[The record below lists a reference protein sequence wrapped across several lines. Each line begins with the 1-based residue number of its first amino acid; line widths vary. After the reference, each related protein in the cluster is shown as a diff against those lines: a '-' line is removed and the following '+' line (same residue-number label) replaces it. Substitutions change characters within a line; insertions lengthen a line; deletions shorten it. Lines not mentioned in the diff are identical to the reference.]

1 MGFKMKQGPISMK
14 GSPVLVD
21 LPDPKKLKV
30 VDLVA
35 KGKADRSARNMQA
48 RTNYANQSDPFKNPG
63 NLSYKDRMDVIAGKR
78 MEMQGRGRSKAFD
91 KFAKVEKPTLTFPE
105 QPKIKIDPVT
115 QSNST
120 DTPKAKSN
128 TPSRPPKN
136 NKKVVKKK
144 VNKGTV
150 STSSG
155 FSSLTKAPKVG
166 DNMVKQSSKKI
177 DLVSSSR
184 PQTREEIKVNKK
196 KDKANSGVS
205 RQQVRLA
212 KTKAKAAS
220 AKAKTN
226 RTVKSIDTSKPKS
239 ANTGAKQI
247 SARSSRTKAKRLENR
262 ASRIEGRIERKAS
275 RQAQRKKIKKNR

>member
-1 MGFKMKQGPISMK
+1 MKQGPISMK

-21 LPDPKKLKV
+21 IPDPKELKV

-35 KGKADRSARNMQA
+35 KGKADKAARNIQK
-48 RTNYANQSDPFKNPG
+48 RTDYANQSDPFKNPG
-63 NLSYKDRMDVIAGKR
+63 NLSYKDRMAVVAGKR
-78 MEMQGRGRSKAFD
+78 AEKLGKGKSKAFD
-91 KFAKVEKPTLTFPE
+91 KYAKVKKPTLTFPE

-115 QSNST
+115 KSNST
-120 DTPKAKSN
+120 VTTKAKPAQ
-128 TPSRPPKN
+128 TKE
-136 NKKVVKKK
+136 KVVKKK

-166 DNMVKQSSKKI
+166 ENMVKQSSKKI

-184 PQTREEIKVNKK
+184 PQTREEIKATKG
-196 KDKANSGVS
+196 KDKAKSGVS

-226 RTVKSIDTSKPKS
+226 QTAKSIDASKPKS
-239 ANTGAKQI
+239 ADTGAKQT
-247 SARSSRTKAKRLENR
+247 SARRSRAKAKRLENR

-275 RQAQRKKIKKNR
+275 RQAQRKKIKENR

>member
-35 KGKADRSARNMQA
+35 KGKADRNARNIQA

-78 MEMQGRGRSKAFD
+78 MEVQGIGRSKAFD

-120 DTPKAKSN
+120 VTPKAKP
-128 TPSRPPKN
+128 TKTKEKIVK
-136 NKKVVKKK
+136 KKVVKKK

-166 DNMVKQSSKKI
+166 ENMVKQSSKKI

-184 PQTREEIKVNKK
+184 PQTREEIKAAKK
-196 KDKANSGVS
+196 KDKAKSGVS

-226 RTVKSIDTSKPKS
+226 QTARSIDTSKPKS
-239 ANTGAKQI
+239 ADTGAKQT
-247 SARSSRTKAKRLENR
+247 SARRSRAKAKRLENR

-275 RQAQRKKIKKNR
+275 RQAQRKKIKENR

>member
-14 GSPVLVD
+14 GSPALVD
-21 LPDPKKLKV
+21 LPDPKNLQV

-35 KGKADRSARNMQA
+35 KGKADRATRNIQK

-78 MEMQGRGRSKAFD
+78 NAMQGKGKSQAFD
-91 KFAKVEKPTLTFPE
+91 KFAKVEKPTLTFPK
-105 QPKIKIDPVT
+105 QPKIKIDPVVK
-115 QSNST
+115 SNST
-120 DTPKAKSN
+120 DTPKAK
-128 TPSRPPKN
+128 PAKA
-136 NKKVVKKK
+136 KKKIVKKK

-166 DNMVKQSSKKI
+166 ENIVKQSSKKI

-184 PQTREEIKVNKK
+184 PQTRKEIKATKK
-196 KDKANSGVS
+196 KDKAKSGVS

-226 RTVKSIDTSKPKS
+226 QTAKSIDTSKPKS
-239 ANTGAKQI
+239 ADTGAKQA
-247 SARSSRTKAKRLENR
+247 SAKRSRAKAKRLENR

-275 RQAQRKKIKKNR
+275 RQAQRKKIKENR

>member
-14 GSPVLVD
+14 GSPVY
-21 LPDPKKLKV
+21 LPGIGNALKAGYNAIFGSSTNKPTNPTDP
-30 VDLVA
+30 
-35 KGKADRSARNMQA
+35 RNMTREQRNTMLRKA
-48 RTNYANQSDPFKNPG
+48 MRSLSDKGRQMTHETSSKGNYEVPALGSSGYGIKG
-63 NLSYKDRMDVIAGKR
+63 SGYKDEAIG
-78 MEMQGRGRSKAFD
+78 GTTTLI
-91 KFAKVEKPTLTFPE
+91 KPTKT
-105 QPKIKIDPVT
+105 K
-115 QSNST
+115 
-120 DTPKAKSN
+120 
-128 TPSRPPKN
+128 
-136 NKKVVKKK
+136 KKVVKKK

-166 DNMVKQSSKKI
+166 ENIVKQSSKKI

-184 PQTREEIKVNKK
+184 PQTRKEIKATKK
-196 KDKANSGVS
+196 KDKAKSGVS

-226 RTVKSIDTSKPKS
+226 QTAKSIDTSKPKS
-239 ANTGAKQI
+239 ADTGAKQT
-247 SARSSRTKAKRLENR
+247 SARSSRAKAKRLENR

-275 RQAQRKKIKKNR
+275 RQAQRKKTKENR